1 MTAKLTRHL
10 IRPLVLLFAGA
21 GTLVLTTGPA
31 SAAVPGLVRVSAT
44 SVNDASNFKTVTATC
59 PAGKQLTGTGYEIDG
74 ATGEVVIDEL
84 VMNGSSVTA
93 PTLLTV
99 DAYEEDPLATPWSVT
114 AYGICANPLPGLVR
128 ISAAGPTNSD
138 DFHSTTA
145 TCPVGK
151 TLTGA
156 GFTRNGIAGE
166 AVVDDFLPNGGVAVA
181 PTAITVGAYET
192 DPNFM
197 FNWSLNAYAI
207 CADPLPGQSRAL
219 LSGGSSSADIHTTTA
234 ACPAGK
240 RLTGGGF
247 EVTGATGEAVVDDF
261 RPDGGTATAPD
272 AIAVSAY
279 EADPNYVPAWTLDT
293 YGICANA

>member
-1 MTAKLTRHL
+1 MSATLTRHL

-93 PTLLTV
+93 PTLVTV
-99 DAYEEDPLATPWSVT
+99 DAYEEDPLATPWRVT
-114 AYGICANPLPGLVR
+114 AYAICANPLPGLVR
-128 ISAAGPTNSD
+128 ISAVGPTNSD

-145 TCPVGK
+145 TCPAGK

-156 GFTRNGIAGE
+156 GFTRAGIAGE
-166 AVVDDFLPNGGVAVA
+166 AVVDDFRPNGGTAAA
-181 PTAITVGAYET
+181 PTAITVGAFET
-192 DPNFM
+192 DPNFA

-207 CADPLPGQSRAL
+207 CANPLPGQSRVL
-219 LSGGSSSADIHTTTA
+219 LSGASSSDDVHLDTA
-234 ACPAGK
+234 VCPPG
-240 RLTGGGF
+240 RTLIGSGF

-261 RPDGGTATAPD
+261 TPNGGTATAPN
-272 AIAVSAY
+272 AITTGAY
-279 EADPNYVPAWTLDT
+279 EADPNYVPAWTVDT